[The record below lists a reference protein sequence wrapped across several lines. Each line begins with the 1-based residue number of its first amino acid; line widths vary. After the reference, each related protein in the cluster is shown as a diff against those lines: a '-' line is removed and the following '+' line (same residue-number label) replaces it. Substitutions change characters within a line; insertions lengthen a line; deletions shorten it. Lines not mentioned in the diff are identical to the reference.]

1 MGRVSELMKSHR
13 NSHAGWGIILVLL
26 FGVTQL
32 WALSSSDSIKIN
44 EVYYA
49 GSMGFTMD
57 DQFVELYNSG
67 STVVYLDGALLMRG
81 QDSLATRVFRFPG
94 WHGEQNHPINP
105 GQYIVIAQDAINFIE
120 GDEWHD
126 GDIYSVDLSNADFEV
141 YDSWEW
147 PNRDDPDIP
156 NLVDALGIHLDFELD
171 HYQGQVVLA
180 TGENL
185 EVFPW
190 GG

>member
-1 MGRVSELMKSHR
+1 MKNRR
-13 NSHAGWGIILVLL
+13 NAFVGLGVILVLL
-26 FGVTQL
+26 WGATQL
-32 WALSSSDSIKIN
+32 WALNSTDLVKIN
-44 EVYYA
+44 EIYYA
-49 GSMGFTMD
+49 GSMGFTME
-57 DQFVELYNSG
+57 DQFVELYNAG
-67 STVVYLDGALLMRG
+67 STVAYLDGALLMRG
-81 QDSLATRVFRFPG
+81 LDTLATRVFRFPG
-94 WHGEQNHPINP
+94 WHGEQNYPINP

-120 GDEWHD
+120 GDEWHQ

-141 YDSWEW
+141 YDPWEW

-156 NLVDALGIHLDFELD
+156 NLVDALGIHLDLELD

-185 EVFPW
+185 EVFPY